1 MSKKQIGSC
10 LFLGCLMRPSRLS
23 CTVSEFSY
31 GCRRPSV
38 QWHGRKVVTSW
49 NCSQRGLWIIWSK
62 NVLISGR
69 RSSCCVFPNV
79 FFERFERHRVPS
91 HSREG
96 GRLDYRWTNRRS
108 TTGKRKNRCFF
119 FFRVNCPFDF
129 KNAHADCRRKPN
141 FKPFTQTYFLRAAP
155 GYDHLLHLILESVP
169 ESRFTGVSLRVFE
182 ATVRSNLRAENIRSW
197 KKYWKIN
204 SFWWRHVIV
213 LARCIAGKCDVLG
226 NRLLLLLLL
235 FALGARQF
243 HTFYTWY

>member
-10 LFLGCLMRPSRLS
+10 LFLGCLMRPPRLS

-62 NVLISGR
+62 NVLISGK
-69 RSSCCVFPNV
+69 RSSCWVFPNV

-108 TTGKRKNRCFF
+108 TTGKRKNRCN
-119 FFRVNCPFDF
+119 RWIVPLILKMHMQIAEENQISS
-129 KNAHADCRRKPN
+129 HSRKPI
-141 FKPFTQTYFLRAAP
+141 F
-155 GYDHLLHLILESVP
+155 
-169 ESRFTGVSLRVFE
+169 
-182 ATVRSNLRAENIRSW
+182 
-197 KKYWKIN
+197 
-204 SFWWRHVIV
+204 
-213 LARCIAGKCDVLG
+213 
-226 NRLLLLLLL
+226 
-235 FALGARQF
+235 
-243 HTFYTWY
+243 